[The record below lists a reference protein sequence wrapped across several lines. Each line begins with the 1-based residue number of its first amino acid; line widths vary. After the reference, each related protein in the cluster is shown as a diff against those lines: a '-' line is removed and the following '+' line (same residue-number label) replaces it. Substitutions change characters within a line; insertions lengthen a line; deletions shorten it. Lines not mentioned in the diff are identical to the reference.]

1 MQMQGQDWKEVV
13 KHKGRTAPSSVNTAI
28 QHGQPVV
35 TEKKREGGTNK
46 NMHHHPVT
54 TPVKLDHETETF
66 EHKHL
71 SHDYKKTLM
80 QARLQKKLSQADLG
94 QTIDERANVIA
105 DYETG
110 KVVPDP
116 AVVTKLSRA
125 LGVKLNINM

>member
-1 MQMQGQDWKEVV
+1 MQMQGQDWTDVII
-13 KHKGRTAPSSVNTAI
+13 HKGRTAAPSVNAAI

-46 NMHHHPVT
+46 PMHHHPVT
-54 TPVKLDHETETF
+54 TAIKLDHETESF

-71 SHDYKKTLM
+71 SHDFKKTLM
-80 QARLQKKLSQADLG
+80 QARLQKKMSQADLG
-94 QTIDERANVIA
+94 KTINERANVIA

-110 KVVPDP
+110 KVVPNP
-116 AVVTKLSRA
+116 AVVSKLSRS